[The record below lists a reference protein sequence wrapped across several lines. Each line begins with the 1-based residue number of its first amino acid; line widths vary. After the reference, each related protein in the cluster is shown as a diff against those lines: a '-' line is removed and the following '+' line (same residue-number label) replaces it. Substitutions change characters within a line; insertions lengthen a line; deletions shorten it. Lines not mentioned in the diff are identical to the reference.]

1 MQEVLNFQKED
12 KKKLSQIL
20 SVHPKTKTSTSFEEL
35 RVKYMDCTITLYS
48 SGKLVIQGDKHKE
61 VASEILSNFGMPS
74 QIIVG
79 IDETGRGEKE
89 GPFVV
94 SAVLADKSK
103 LLSFRDSKKTADIS
117 SAASSVTEKAL
128 SIATFSVNA
137 ELIDILRAKGMNM
150 NEIQATAID
159 SAAYYFRS
167 LWPEAEIIVDG
178 SPIKTKTKNLNF
190 TIKADDINPVV
201 GAASIIAKETRDA
214 SKDKKERKTWKSS

>member
-1 MQEVLNFQKED
+1 MQEVLNFPKED

-20 SVHPKTKTSTSFEEL
+20 SAYERIKTNTSFEEL
-35 RVKYMDCTITLYS
+35 RVKHKDCTITLYT
-48 SGKLVIQGDKHKE
+48 SGKLVIQGDNLKE
-61 VASEILSNFGMPS
+61 VASEILSNFEMPS

-94 SAVLADKSK
+94 GAVLADKSM
-103 LLSFRDSKKTADIS
+103 LLNFRDSKKTTNIS
-117 SAASSVTEKAL
+117 QAASSVTEKAL

-137 ELIDILRAKGMNM
+137 ELIDLLRKKGMNM

-159 SAAYYFRS
+159 SAAYYFRA

-178 SPIKTKTKNLNF
+178 SPIKIKTKNLNF
-190 TIKADDINPVV
+190 AVKADDLNPVV
-201 GAASIIAKETRDA
+201 GAASIIAKETRDK
-214 SKDKKERKTWKSS
+214 SKDKKERKTWKSA